1 VVRGVLCLEPI
12 DATTRDSSTSSRG
25 VPQPRCTMR
34 SARDSDWKKANA
46 TAMEDTREDRS
57 EVALL
62 RLEGKIERLSD
73 SMSAMRS

>member
-1 VVRGVLCLEPI
+1 
-12 DATTRDSSTSSRG
+12 
-25 VPQPRCTMR
+25 
-34 SARDSDWKKANA
+34 
-46 TAMEDTREDRS
+46 MEDTREDRS